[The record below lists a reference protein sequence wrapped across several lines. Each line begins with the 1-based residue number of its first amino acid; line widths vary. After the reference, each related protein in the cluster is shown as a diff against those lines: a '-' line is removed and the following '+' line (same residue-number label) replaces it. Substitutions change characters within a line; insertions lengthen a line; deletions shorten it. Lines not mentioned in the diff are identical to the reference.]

1 MKINGI
7 EYDHFNR
14 RFSLDSFSVKPILDR
29 DSFMKT
35 KVWETDHMEFKT
47 GKTVISGI
55 DHEMFFTDS
64 VWYARKIEL
73 FLPRLSVYKDKR
85 LPYDFSKIKKLP
97 TSLIKRISA
106 RIKIDTI
113 RLYST
118 DITYQ
123 EFNDKTK
130 MIGTIYFKRSQLLVE
145 GVKNFD
151 FTPTDSLRISA
162 NSWFMDSAFL
172 RLRFTESYTDT
183 LNSFTYAVRAR
194 PFNLSV
200 MNPML
205 GPLVSA
211 KIVKGRIDTIR
222 LNAIGSEY
230 VAHGKVKMYY
240 KELKAQY
247 LNKGKSETKT
257 LKTRI
262 INFAAND
269 LILRHNNTK
278 GYGEVY
284 AERVR
289 ERGFINYWLKMLIS
303 GAMSSTGVKSN
314 KKQEKK
320 YYKTIEK
327 LNIPELP
334 DVELD

>member
-1 MKINGI
+1 
-7 EYDHFNR
+7 
-14 RFSLDSFSVKPILDR
+14 
-29 DSFMKT
+29 
-35 KVWETDHMEFKT
+35 
-47 GKTVISGI
+47 
-55 DHEMFFTDS
+55 
-64 VWYARKIEL
+64 
-73 FLPRLSVYKDKR
+73 
-85 LPYDFSKIKKLP
+85 
-97 TSLIKRISA
+97 
-106 RIKIDTI
+106 
-113 RLYST
+113 
-118 DITYQ
+118 
-123 EFNDKTK
+123 
-130 MIGTIYFKRSQLLVE
+130 
-145 GVKNFD
+145 
-151 FTPTDSLRISA
+151 
-162 NSWFMDSAFL
+162 
-172 RLRFTESYTDT
+172 
-183 LNSFTYAVRAR
+183 
-194 PFNLSV
+194 
-200 MNPML
+200 
-205 GPLVSA
+205 
-211 KIVKGRIDTIR
+211 
-222 LNAIGSEY
+222 
-230 VAHGKVKMYY
+230 MYY

-269 LILRHNNTK
+269 LILKHNNTK